1 MRSSQQM
8 VLRTQIP
15 LPVRFGEQPPSGG
28 PEADSDDAGG
38 GDAATLVL
46 IEEEVRVVANR
57 EVGEVEATS
66 VIDPLE
72 LVAA

>member
-15 LPVRFGEQPPSGG
+15 LAVRFAGQPPSGS

-46 IEEEVRVVANR
+46 IVEEVRVVANR
-57 EVGEVEATS
+57 EVGEVEAMS
-66 VIDPLE
+66 GIDPLE
-72 LVAA
+72 LVAT